1 MLGLFMI
8 LPIFALYARHLD
20 HHNATLIGL
29 ALGIYGATQAL
40 LQIPFGMLSD
50 KIGRK
55 PIIVFGLLLFAA
67 GSIIAAE
74 STSIYGII
82 FGRALQGAGA
92 IGSTLIATVADNT
105 KEENR
110 TKAMGM
116 IGMTIGASFVVAI
129 ILGPLLNGSIG
140 VPGIFWLTAILAALG
155 ILIVLFVVPKQ
166 RSHLFHRDNEP
177 VLSLFGKMLKDSQL
191 LRLDLGIF
199 VLHATLTAIF
209 IALPLSLFHFAGLSE
224 AHQWYVY
231 LPVLIISFLV
241 MVPLIIIAEAKRK
254 MKQIFV
260 GCVFVIMATQF
271 FLTFFHSNA
280 WVIGII
286 LLFFFTAFTT
296 LEASLPSLIAKMSP
310 AGSKGTAMGIY
321 SSSQFLGIF
330 VGGLGGGFCMHHF
343 GLESVFLFTFIL
355 GIIWFLAAF
364 TMQAPKYLSSKVV
377 AIDASDDQAV
387 QSLRE
392 KFLAVSGIAD
402 VMVDKQEQVAY
413 LKVDKKQFTENSI
426 QHLIKES

>member
-1 MLGLFMI
+1 
-8 LPIFALYARHLD
+8 
-20 HHNATLIGL
+20 
-29 ALGIYGATQAL
+29 
-40 LQIPFGMLSD
+40 
-50 KIGRK
+50 
-55 PIIVFGLLLFAA
+55 
-67 GSIIAAE
+67 
-74 STSIYGII
+74 
-82 FGRALQGAGA
+82 
-92 IGSTLIATVADNT
+92 
-105 KEENR
+105 
-110 TKAMGM
+110 
-116 IGMTIGASFVVAI
+116 
-129 ILGPLLNGSIG
+129 
-140 VPGIFWLTAILAALG
+140 
-155 ILIVLFVVPKQ
+155 
-166 RSHLFHRDNEP
+166 